1 MHKYFVTTKTIKVRL
16 TKVKVVR
23 SCLTTFLLCIK
34 KGGSLMDETIL
45 EKTEGRVSYHDSVE
59 EMLKRIREDGMPNV
73 FDRWVSQEKIRCKF
87 CLEGLSCQLCSQGPC
102 RINLNGEQQK
112 GVCGI
117 GPDGMAM
124 RNMLLRNI
132 MGAGTYSHHAY
143 EAFRTLRATGEE
155 KTPFTIKDEYKLKWM
170 CDKVG
175 INANQEINK
184 MAVDLANFLESEMGK
199 DVDEPS
205 IMVDVFA
212 PRKRKNV
219 WKSLGIYPSGVV
231 HEEQNAVASCLTN
244 VDGDYV
250 SLAKKAMRL
259 GLATIYTA
267 QIGLEMV
274 QDILFGTPMPHEVNV
289 DLGIMDPEYVNIVF
303 NGHQPWPGVATI
315 QKAKMNE
322 IQEKAKAAG
331 AKGLR
336 IVGSIETGQELLQR
350 FEVDDV
356 FVGLMGNWLAIEPLL
371 ATGTVDVLA
380 MEENCSPPAID
391 HYAEKYQVTLVGVS
405 TIIGIPGL
413 NHMIPY
419 NPANVDEM
427 ADKLIDLA
435 IENFKKRKGNVIPKV
450 PKITQKAIA
459 GFSTEAIL
467 NALGNRLDPLVD
479 VIAAGKIKGIVALAN
494 CSTLRNGPQDWN
506 TVNLVKELI
515 KKDILVVAGGC
526 GNHALEVA
534 GLCNLDAL
542 NITGE
547 GLKEVCSML
556 KIPPVLSFGTCTDT
570 GRISML
576 VTELA
581 NHLDVDVPDLPIAV
595 TAPEWMEQKA
605 TIDGVFAVAYGAYT
619 HLSPTPFLTGAE
631 KLVKLL
637 TEDVEGLT
645 GGKIALGDDPIQVAN
660 NIEAHILSKR
670 KAMGLS

>member
-1 MHKYFVTTKTIKVRL
+1 M
-16 TKVKVVR
+16 
-23 SCLTTFLLCIK
+23 S
-34 KGGSLMDETIL
+34 ETIL
-45 EKTEGRVSYHDSVE
+45 EKSQGRVSYHDSVE
-59 EMLKRIREDGMPNV
+59 EMLKRIREDGMSNV
-73 FDRWVSQEKIRCKF
+73 FDRYAAQEKIRCKF

-102 RINLNGEQQK
+102 RINLKGEQQK

-117 GPDGMAM
+117 GPDAMAM
-124 RNMLLRNI
+124 RNLLLRNI

-143 EAFRTLRATGEE
+143 EAFRTLRATGQG
-155 KTPFTIKDEYKLKWM
+155 KTPFSIKDVDKLKWM
-170 CDKVG
+170 CSKVG
-175 INANQEINK
+175 ITVNEDINK
-184 MAVDLANFLESEMGK
+184 MAIDLANFLEAEMGK

-205 IMVDVFA
+205 VMVEVFA
-212 PRKRKNV
+212 PKKRLQV
-219 WKSLGIYPSGVV
+219 WKNLGIYPSGVV
-231 HEEQNAVASCLTN
+231 HEEQNAVSSCLTN

-250 SLAKKAMRL
+250 SLAKKALSL

-267 QIGLEMV
+267 QIGLEMT
-274 QDILFGTPMPHEVNV
+274 QDILFGTPTPHEVNV
-289 DLGIMDPEYVNIVF
+289 DLGIMDPGYVNIVF
-303 NGHQPWPGVATI
+303 NGHQPWAGVATL
-315 QKAKMNE
+315 QKAKMKE
-322 IQEKAKAAG
+322 VQEKAKAAG

-356 FVGLMGNWLAIEPLL
+356 FVGLMGNWLTIEPLL

-391 HYAEKYQVTLVGVS
+391 QYAEKYQVTLVGVS
-405 TIIGIPGL
+405 TIIGVPGV
-413 NHMIPY
+413 NHSIPY
-419 NPANVDEM
+419 YPAKVDEM
-427 ADKLIDLA
+427 ADNLIDLA
-435 IENFKKRKGNVIPKV
+435 IENFKKRKNNIVPKV
-450 PKITQKAIA
+450 PKIVQKAIA
-459 GFSTEAIL
+459 GFSTEAVVK
-467 NALGNRLDPLVD
+467 ALGNKLDPLVD
-479 VIAAGKIKGIVALAN
+479 VIVAGKIKGIVALAN

-515 KKDILVVAGGC
+515 KRDILVVAAGC

-542 NITGE
+542 SITGE
-547 GLKEVCSML
+547 GLKEVCNML

-581 NHLDVDVPDLPIAV
+581 NHLNLDIPDLPIAV

-619 HLSPTPFLTGAE
+619 HLSPTPFITGAE

-645 GGKIALGDDPIQVAN
+645 GGKVALGDNPLHVAN
-660 NIEAHILSKR
+660 DIEAHILKKR
-670 KAMGLS
+670 KGMGLS